1 LIRIV
6 IKTTYEKLINYKEI
20 FLMTCTNY
28 ALVYEKDGKFFGST
42 TGIPTENDTDLKIT
56 REQVEGYKLV
66 YATKTEIRGSMTGIP
81 SEDDTV
87 IYAIKETTEEE
98 NASGP
103 ILDAGDEPVAEEEEE

>member
-1 LIRIV
+1 
-6 IKTTYEKLINYKEI
+6 
-20 FLMTCTNY
+20 MTCTNY

-81 SEDDTV
+81 ADSDDI
-87 IYAIKETTEEE
+87 IYPVAEETEEE
-98 NASGP
+98 VTPSK
-103 ILDAGDEPVAEEEEE
+103 IDSGDEPVVEEEEDEE

>member
-1 LIRIV
+1 
-6 IKTTYEKLINYKEI
+6 
-20 FLMTCTNY
+20 MTCTNY

-81 SEDDTV
+81 SAEDDV
-87 IYAIKETTEEE
+87 IYPVVEEE
-98 NASGP
+98 VEEVTEVV
-103 ILDAGDEPVAEEEEE
+103 EPVAEEEEDEE

>member
-1 LIRIV
+1 
-6 IKTTYEKLINYKEI
+6 
-20 FLMTCTNY
+20 MTCTNY
-28 ALVYEKDGKFFGST
+28 ALVYEKDGKFFGSI

-81 SEDDTV
+81 SEDDAV
-87 IYAIKETTEEE
+87 IYAVEETAEEE
-98 NASGP
+98 ATDGP

>member
-1 LIRIV
+1 
-6 IKTTYEKLINYKEI
+6 
-20 FLMTCTNY
+20 MTCTNY

-81 SEDDTV
+81 ADSDDI
-87 IYAIKETTEEE
+87 IYLVAEETEEE
-98 NASGP
+98 DTQPEINGE
-103 ILDAGDEPVAEEEEE
+103 DEPVAKEEETPAEGTENGPTYDLPGFDEEEEE